1 MPGVILLYSRY
12 RDSTNIV
19 TKDYQTT
26 AEALVTAGQFLAEKG
41 WAPATSGN
49 YSARLDGEQVAITV
63 SGRDKGRLVVDDIM
77 VVDFAGQS
85 HHS

>member
-49 YSARLDGEQVAITV
+49 YSARLDGET
-63 SGRDKGRLVVDDIM
+63 GRHHRIGSRQRQAGGRR
-77 VVDFAGQS
+77 
-85 HHS
+85 HHGS